1 MTVTGRPSMYAG
13 TAGGGDDPGQHDF
26 GLAGDETR
34 IDARLVCAG
43 SHDRRIG
50 PPAHDEL
57 ERLDKHR
64 LAGTRLARDRRKTV
78 AEHEIGAPDHAEILD
93 VQLRQHQGAALA
105 ILSPNFDFKIW

>member
-1 MTVTGRPSMYAG
+1 MTGRPSMYAVERPA
-13 TAGGGDDPGQHDF
+13 AGMTLVSTTSASPVTKRG
-26 GLAGDETR
+26 

-43 SHDRRIG
+43 SHDRRFG

-64 LAGTRLARDRRKTV
+64 LAGTRLARDSRETV

-93 VQLRQHQGAALA
+93 VQLRQHQG
-105 ILSPNFDFKIW
+105 SSTSDP